1 MSSGLARRIGLFQAT
16 AINMSQMCG
25 IGPFVTIPL
34 MVAAFGGPQAVIGW
48 IAGALLALVDGLV
61 WAELGASLPGSG
73 GTYVY
78 LREAFQYR
86 TGRLMSFLFV
96 WTAMLFIPLIMS
108 TGVQGLV
115 QYLAYLWPG
124 MTTVQGDAV
133 GVAVLAA
140 VIVLLWRRVEDI
152 SAITVVMW
160 GVMILSVGLVI
171 VAAFTDF
178 DPSLAFTWPAHAV
191 ELTHGRFW
199 TGFAAG
205 LTIGIYDY
213 LGYNTAS
220 YLGAEIKNPGRVMP
234 RAIIYSITAV
244 MAVYLLMQVGVLG
257 VIHWPDMLDPD
268 NVASR
273 SVASAVLE
281 RTWGKGAA
289 DTVTVLILITAF
301 ASVFA
306 GLLGGSRVPY
316 DAARDGMFFRSFAT
330 LHPRHGFPVFG
341 LVAMGTITAAG
352 FLFARH
358 VGDTAEHPPLSILI
372 TLLTSVMVIVQALAQ
387 IAAVTVLRRRQP
399 RLTRPYRMVL
409 YPLPSIVA
417 AVGWLVIYGY
427 ADEAN
432 PGVHP
437 IEWSLA
443 WVALGGLAYLVW
455 SKAEGAWPFG
465 PKEIREEFLEAQ
477 GARGADALPAP
488 TGSGPLG

>member
-1 MSSGLARRIGLFQAT
+1 
-16 AINMSQMCG
+16 MSQMCG

-34 MVAAFGGPQAVIGW
+34 MVVAFGGPQAVIGW

-61 WAELGASLPGSG
+61 WAELGASLPGAG

-86 TGRLMSFLFV
+86 TGRLMPFLFV

-124 MTTVQGDAV
+124 MSTLQGDVV
-133 GVAVLAA
+133 GVAVLAL
-140 VIVLLWRRVEDI
+140 VVLLLWRRVEAI
-152 SAITVVMW
+152 GTITVAMW
-160 GVMILSVGLVI
+160 VVMIVSVGAVI
-171 VAAFTDF
+171 TASFTDF
-178 DPSLAFTWPAHAV
+178 DPARAFTWPAHAV
-191 ELTHGRFW
+191 EVTHGQFW
-199 TGFAAG
+199 IGFAAG

-220 YLGAEIKNPGRVMP
+220 YLGAEIRDPGRVMP
-234 RAIIYSITAV
+234 RAIIYSITAI
-244 MAVYLLMQVGVLG
+244 MGIYLLMQIGVLG
-257 VIHWPDMLDPD
+257 VVDWRDMLDPD
-268 NVASR
+268 SAAAK

-281 RTWGKGAA
+281 RTWGEGAA

-301 ASVFA
+301 ASVLT

-316 DAARDGMFFRSFAT
+316 DAARDGMFFRSFAR
-330 LHPRHGFPVFG
+330 LHPRHGFPVLG
-341 LVAMGTITAAG
+341 LVAMGTVTAAG

-358 VGDTAEHPPLSILI
+358 IGSSVEHPPLSVLI
-372 TLLTSVMVIVQALAQ
+372 ALLTSVMVIVQALAQ

-399 RLTRPYRMVL
+399 ELARPYRMVL

-427 ADEAN
+427 ADKAN
-432 PGVHP
+432 EGVHP
-437 IEWSLA
+437 VEWSLA

-455 SKAEGAWPFG
+455 SRVEGAWPFG
-465 PKEIREEFLEAQ
+465 PREIREEYLDAQ
-477 GARGADALPAP
+477 RADPPA
-488 TGSGPLG
+488 TRVG